1 MNLERLS
8 DVFSPEKIEFRIGA
22 TNERRNGKEVIQK
35 ATHAFALPYVT
46 NRAIQDRLDEVCGK
60 ENWKN
65 IFREWKTEHQLCGI
79 AIKINGEWVDKWD
92 GAENTKAEPLKG
104 GLSASMKRA
113 AAQWGIGRYLYDIP
127 PMWVEV
133 YPYSRGYKFKEPPA
147 LPDRYLPSGT
157 ANSGYIADVA
167 TPEEREIAQMCKT
180 AEETKITEKMGSALA
195 EAILIN
201 NVDIE
206 KVLNW
211 AKIKELSHMTVSQY
225 NKLMDIYEVQLK
237 DFKRPVLDV
246 SEQEQNRLN
255 DLNKKMGAVL

>member
-65 IFREWKTEHQLCGI
+65 IFREWKTEHSLCGI

-133 YPYSRGYKFKEPPA
+133 YP
-147 LPDRYLPSGT
+147 
-157 ANSGYIADVA
+157 
-167 TPEEREIAQMCKT
+167 
-180 AEETKITEKMGSALA
+180 
-195 EAILIN
+195 
-201 NVDIE
+201 
-206 KVLNW
+206 
-211 AKIKELSHMTVSQY
+211 
-225 NKLMDIYEVQLK
+225 
-237 DFKRPVLDV
+237 
-246 SEQEQNRLN
+246 
-255 DLNKKMGAVL
+255 